1 MMRRFFFD
9 PLQREGSTVVLSLE
23 ESKHLTKVLRLQPGN
38 AIELLDGLGNVY
50 SGLVVSIGTRA
61 ETQIVSTLITAED
74 QDPGKSLL
82 LCQGLLKGD
91 KMDTVV
97 QKCTELGVTALLP
110 FHSSRCQ
117 GRLTAA
123 VAEKKLLRWQR
134 IGLAACKQCQRTRPM
149 TILPAVS
156 YELLTGAEYSLHA
169 DALQLLFWEEEQ
181 AVQLRDLTE
190 ITAAESLA
198 VMIGPEGGISKAE
211 VEAARSRGWQTV
223 SLGKSILRAET
234 ASLTA
239 ISIIQFL
246 CQRL

>member
-1 MMRRFFFD
+1 
-9 PLQREGSTVVLSLE
+9 
-23 ESKHLTKVLRLQPGN
+23 
-38 AIELLDGLGNVY
+38 
-50 SGLVVSIGTRA
+50 
-61 ETQIVSTLITAED
+61 
-74 QDPGKSLL
+74 
-82 LCQGLLKGD
+82 
-91 KMDTVV
+91 
-97 QKCTELGVTALLP
+97 
-110 FHSSRCQ
+110 
-117 GRLTAA
+117 
-123 VAEKKLLRWQR
+123 
-134 IGLAACKQCQRTRPM
+134 M

-156 YELLTGAEYSLHA
+156 YELLTGGEYSLQA